1 MAKNQAASRPVQA
14 PPRTA
19 NVQEAVQKMKAQDR
33 GDTLTPEE
41 QAVLGETVTPVERD
55 EDQEDAEFAV
65 EKADGD
71 APPDWAIMP
80 NGLIIPRGK
89 EIYFIKIPAEWTD
102 RPNEGDRQCIA
113 WNLTVADEDIALK
126 RTRGEQTR
134 VVREC
139 TMMMVRAIDGQKA
152 DWTNLN
158 GPGNIR
164 KWFDAIGP
172 RGRLLVQNVYARTHS
187 IDEDVASRFFADCFA
202 SMSSK

>member
-1 MAKNQAASRPVQA
+1 MANRASNQRPVHA

-19 NVQEAVQKMKAQDR
+19 SVQAAAQKVRAQDK
-33 GDTLTPEE
+33 GDSLTPEE
-41 QAVLGETVTPVERD
+41 QAALGEPVTPVVEGD
-55 EDQEDAEFAV
+55 EQEDAEGVETGDNDTIPEWAV
-65 EKADGD
+65 V
-71 APPDWAIMP
+71 PS
-80 NGLIIPRGK
+80 GLIIPRGK
-89 EIYFIKIPAEWTD
+89 QIYFIRIPAEWTD
-102 RPNEGDRQCIA
+102 RQAEGDRQCIA

-139 TMMMVRAIDGQKA
+139 TMMMVRAIDGHKV
-152 DWTNLN
+152 DWVNIT
-158 GPGNIR
+158 GPGNVR

-187 IDEDVASRFFADCFA
+187 IDDAMASRFFVDCFA